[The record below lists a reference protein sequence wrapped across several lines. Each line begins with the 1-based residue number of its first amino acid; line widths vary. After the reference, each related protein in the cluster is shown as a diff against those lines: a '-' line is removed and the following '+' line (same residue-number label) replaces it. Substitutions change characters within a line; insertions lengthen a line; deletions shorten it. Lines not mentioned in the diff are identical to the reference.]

1 MPRKPHPA
9 DIHNAQIVGA
19 AIAWSAFTQ
28 AGGRIAQ
35 RCETRAEAQ
44 EAARLLADHFRRPA
58 LVYAIDPMGRSA
70 VAETV
75 QPNNS
80 SRSTE
85 STMTTKTFS
94 KRFNAQRA
102 ARSELGF
109 DAQEGVDFRTAKT
122 FGGWMWLPVKTGNPA
137 QDPKEPASKT
147 PKPDRDARNA
157 TLAPDPSR
165 EPRPSVSTRPSID
178 GARAITR
185 GKRAATEEAAR
196 QGQLPTPPDF
206 SKPTH
211 ARFRTKLA
219 KLVELAQ
226 AGDVDG
232 LKAFSINPISTSPKA
247 MARYRDLAVVAIEA
261 RRSAS

>member
-1 MPRKPHPA
+1 MPRTPHPA
-9 DIHNAQIVGA
+9 DIHSAQIVERA
-19 AIAWSAFTQ
+19 TAWSAFTQ
-28 AGGRIAQ
+28 AGGRIA
-35 RCETRAEAQ
+35 RRFETRGEAR

-58 LVYAIDPMGRSA
+58 LVYAIDPIGRSA

-80 SRSTE
+80 SHSTE

-102 ARSELGF
+102 ARSELGAE
-109 DAQEGVDFRTAKT
+109 AQEGVHFRTAKT

-137 QDPKEPASKT
+137 PEPASKSK
-147 PKPDRDARNA
+147 KPDKDARNA

-165 EPRPSVSTRPSID
+165 QPRPSVSTRPSVD

-185 GKRAATEEAAR
+185 GKRAAIEEAAR

-219 KLVELAQ
+219 KLVELAE
-226 AGDVDG
+226 AGDSEG
-232 LKAFSINPISTSPKA
+232 LKAIAINPVSTSPKA
-247 MARYRDLAVVAIEA
+247 MARYRDLCVVALEA
-261 RRSAS
+261 RQQAA

>member
-9 DIHNAQIVGA
+9 DVHNAQIVERA
-19 AIAWSAFTQ
+19 TAWSAFTQ
-28 AGGRIAQ
+28 AGGRIV
-35 RCETRAEAQ
+35 RRFETRSEAR
-44 EAARLLADHFRRPA
+44 EAAQLLADQFRRPA
-58 LVYAIDPMGRSA
+58 LVYAIDASERSA
-70 VAETV
+70 VADTV
-75 QPNNS
+75 QPGSARYDTENN
-80 SRSTE
+80 
-85 STMTTKTFS
+85 MTTRTFS

-102 ARSELGF
+102 ARGELGAE
-109 DAQEGVDFRTAKT
+109 AQEGVHFRTTKT

-137 QDPKEPASKT
+137 PVPAEPASKRK
-147 PKPDRDARNA
+147 KPDRDARNA

-165 EPRPSVSTRPSID
+165 EPRPSVSTRPSVE

-185 GKRAATEEAAR
+185 GKRAAIEEAAR

-219 KLVELAQ
+219 KLVELAE
-226 AGDVDG
+226 AGDVEG

-247 MARYRDLAVVAIEA
+247 MARYRDLAVIALQA
-261 RRSAS
+261 RSKE